1 MYFAISIITA
11 LFTLWILG
19 RLISRMKKRPNE
31 LSGQQNGENIKSTGG
46 LNWFKNCLL
55 FIFGILL
62 MQGDIK

>member
-1 MYFAISIITA
+1 MYFSISIITA

-31 LSGQQNGENIKSTGG
+31 LSEQQNGENIKSPGG